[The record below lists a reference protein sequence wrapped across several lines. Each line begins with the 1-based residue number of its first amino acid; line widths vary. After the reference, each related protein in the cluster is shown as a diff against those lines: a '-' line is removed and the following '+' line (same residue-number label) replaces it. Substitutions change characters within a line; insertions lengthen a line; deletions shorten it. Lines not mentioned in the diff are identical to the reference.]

1 MILFI
6 SCTIFLAP
14 LAAVPAEIE
23 LLNVSYDPTREL
35 YDEYNKAFARFWKGQ
50 TGDDVTV
57 CQSHGGSGKQARSVM
72 DGLAA
77 DVVTLALAYD
87 IDAISRRAGLLPPD
101 WQQKLP
107 DNSCPYTSTIVFL
120 VRKGNPKQIRNWDDL
135 VKPGVSVITPNPK
148 TSGGARWNYL
158 AAWTFATEE
167 FDGDDVEC
175 FLALLPDAVDGL
187 PLRHVLE
194 PRHASFACA
203 DYVRLA
209 RSYGVA
215 TVYTDSPDYPNIA
228 DPTADFV
235 YARLMRSQPGEATG
249 YPPRALDQWAA
260 RVRRWQ
266 QGALPAGLP
275 LVDPATAPAH
285 TAPREV
291 FVQFIAAAKARNPAA
306 ATGLIERLASA

>member
-1 MILFI
+1 MAAYTPRIHIGIGGWNYAEWRGGAFYPAGLPQAQELHYASRALTGLEVNATFY
-6 SCTIFLAP
+6 STQKPATYARWRDETPEGFVFAVKAHRLA
-14 LAAVPAEIE
+14 
-23 LLNVSYDPTREL
+23 TQR
-35 YDEYNKAFARFWKGQ
+35 K
-50 TGDDVTV
+50 
-57 CQSHGGSGKQARSVM
+57 
-72 DGLAA
+72 
-77 DVVTLALAYD
+77 TLAEGAEAVVHFLESGVTELRD
-87 IDAISRRAGLLPPD
+87 RLGPIVWQLPP
-101 WQQKLP
+101 
-107 DNSCPYTSTIVFL
+107 F
-120 VRKGNPKQIRNWDDL
+120 RR
-135 VKPGVSVITPNPK
+135 
-148 TSGGARWNYL
+148 
-158 AAWTFATEE
+158 

>member
-1 MILFI
+1 MATYTPRIHVGIGGWNYAEWRGGAFYPAGLPQAQELHYASRALTGLEVNATFY
-6 SCTIFLAP
+6 STQKPATYARWRDETPEGFVFAVKAHRLA
-14 LAAVPAEIE
+14 
-23 LLNVSYDPTREL
+23 TQR
-35 YDEYNKAFARFWKGQ
+35 K
-50 TGDDVTV
+50 
-57 CQSHGGSGKQARSVM
+57 
-72 DGLAA
+72 
-77 DVVTLALAYD
+77 TLAEGAEAVVHFLESGVTELRD
-87 IDAISRRAGLLPPD
+87 RLGPIVWQLPP
-101 WQQKLP
+101 
-107 DNSCPYTSTIVFL
+107 F
-120 VRKGNPKQIRNWDDL
+120 RR
-135 VKPGVSVITPNPK
+135 
-148 TSGGARWNYL
+148 
-158 AAWTFATEE
+158 

-306 ATGLIERLASA
+306 ATGLIERLASASHALLSIAEEQDFPPTQP

>member
-1 MILFI
+1 MELHIG
-6 SCTIFLAP
+6 TAGWQVT
-14 LAAVPAEIE
+14 AAQRYAFPTEGTHLHRYAARLGAAEI
-23 LLNVSYDPTREL
+23 NSSFYRPHATATYARWR
-35 YDEYNKAFARFWKGQ
+35 AQTPPGFRFAVKLPRAI
-50 TGDDVTV
+50 T
-57 CQSHGGSGKQARSVM
+57 HQARLREA
-72 DGLAA
+72 GE
-77 DVVTLALAYD
+77 ALHTFLD
-87 IDAISRRAGLLPPD
+87 QVAGLSDRLGCLLVQLPPS
-101 WQQKLP
+101 LR
-107 DNSCPYTSTIVFL
+107 F
-120 VRKGNPKQIRNWDDL
+120 
-135 VKPGVSVITPNPK
+135 
-148 TSGGARWNYL
+148 
-158 AAWTFATEE
+158 
-167 FDGDDVEC
+167 
-175 FLALLPDAVDGL
+175 DAVVADGF
-187 PLRHVLE
+187 LRALRRRHAGDVALE